1 MGAAAMVASSMSM
14 SMPGT
19 MSFPPV
25 NGSGLMT
32 TASIG
37 AQVAPTM
44 ILTDLTLADPAV
56 NQHGPGGFVGDE
68 HSGSVSSPEIVE
80 IIEEIPGDP
89 QSAIRRTLYHPGH
102 MGRKRKGCGEC
113 EGCQVV
119 EDCSQCRFCRDKAKF
134 GGPNRL
140 KQVCV
145 YKRCIL
151 AEA

>member
-102 MGRKRKGCGEC
+102 VSPHTSSTNNSDDSSHE
-113 EGCQVV
+113 
-119 EDCSQCRFCRDKAKF
+119 
-134 GGPNRL
+134 
-140 KQVCV
+140 
-145 YKRCIL
+145 
-151 AEA
+151 